1 MASLSYDEIF
11 SDFLGSVTDYGL
23 ASIDIDDMYGLM
35 TEYLH
40 KTLSLSYVRRLFSSV
55 VLDDTV
61 QQITFELVNA
71 VDDTSDV
78 DFIKSIL
85 SKGMVVEWLKPQVR
99 SKLNIAQFFGGK
111 EQKYYAQANH
121 LSELRGLLED
131 TQLEMRKAIRDRGY
145 IYNPYLKEDK

>member
-40 KTLSLSYVRRLFSSV
+40 KTLSLSYVRRLFSSIS
-55 VLDDTV
+55 LDDTV
-61 QQITFELVNA
+61 QEFSFAVINA
-71 VDDTSDV
+71 VDDDADV
-78 DFIKSIL
+78 DFVKSIL

-99 SKLNIAQFFGGK
+99 SKLNIAQMFGGK
-111 EQKYYAQANH
+111 EQKFYAQSNH

-131 TQLEMRKAIRDRGY
+131 TKLEMRKEIRDRGY
-145 IYNPYLKEDK
+145 IYNLYLKEDK

>member
-11 SDFLGSVTDYGL
+11 SDFLGSVTDYDL

-40 KTLSLSYVRRLFSSV
+40 KALSQSYVRRLFASV
-55 VLDDTV
+55 NFDDVV
-61 QQITFELVNA
+61 QNLTFEMDNS
-71 VDDTSDV
+71 VDDAADL
-78 DFIKSIL
+78 DFVKYIL

-99 SKLNIAQFFGGK
+99 SKVNIAQFFGGK
-111 EQKYYAQANH
+111 EEKWFSQAQH

-145 IYNPYLKEDK
+145 IYNPYLEGK

>member
-23 ASIDIDDMYGLM
+23 ASVDIDDMYGLM

-40 KTLSLSYVRRLFSSV
+40 KTLSLSYVRRLFLSIS
-55 VLDDTV
+55 LDDTI
-61 QQITFELVNA
+61 QEFTFELINT
-71 VDDTSDV
+71 VDDDADI

-99 SKLNIAQFFGGK
+99 SKLNVAQMFGGK
-111 EQKYYAQANH
+111 EQKFYAQSNH

>member
-11 SDFLGSVTDYGL
+11 SDFLGSVTDYDL

-40 KTLSLSYVRRLFSSV
+40 KTLSLTYIRRLFSTVSF
-55 VLDDTV
+55 DDTIQV
-61 QQITFELVNA
+61 FTFEMANSI
-71 VDDTSDV
+71 DDATDL
-78 DFIKSIL
+78 DFTRYIL

-99 SKLNIAQFFGGK
+99 SKANIAQMFSGK
-111 EQKYYAQANH
+111 EEKFYSQSQH

-131 TQLEMRKAIRDRGY
+131 TQLELRKAIRDRGY
-145 IYNPYLKEDK
+145 IYNPYLEDK

>member
-23 ASIDIDDMYGLM
+23 ASIDVSDMYGLM

-40 KTLSLSYVRRLFSSV
+40 KALSLSYIRRLFSSIS
-55 VLDDTV
+55 LDDTV
-61 QQITFELVNA
+61 QEIDFEVANK
-71 VDDTSDV
+71 VDDDADV
-78 DFIKSIL
+78 DFIKYIL

-111 EQKYYAQANH
+111 EQKYYSQSNH

-131 TQLEMRKAIRDRGY
+131 TQLELRKAVRDRGY

>member
-40 KTLSLSYVRRLFSSV
+40 KTLSLSYVRRLFSSIS
-55 VLDDTV
+55 LDDTV
-61 QQITFELVNA
+61 QEFSFAVINA
-71 VDDTSDV
+71 VDDDADV
-78 DFIKSIL
+78 DFVKSIL

-99 SKLNIAQFFGGK
+99 SKLNIAQMFGGK
-111 EQKYYAQANH
+111 EQKFYAQSNH

-131 TQLEMRKAIRDRGY
+131 TKLEMRKEIRDRGY

>member
-55 VLDDTV
+55 SFDDTIQV
-61 QQITFELVNA
+61 VTFEVINI
-71 VDDTSDV
+71 VDEVADI
-78 DFIKSIL
+78 DFVRSIL

-99 SKLNIAQFFGGK
+99 SKLNVAQMFGGK
-111 EQKYYAQANH
+111 EQKFYAQSNH

-131 TQLEMRKAIRDRGY
+131 VQLELRKEIRDRGY

>member
-11 SDFLGSVTDYGL
+11 SDFLGSVTDYDL
-23 ASIDIDDMYGLM
+23 ASVNIDDMYGLM

-40 KTLSLSYVRRLFSSV
+40 KTLSQSYVRRLFSSV
-55 VLDDTV
+55 SFNDAV
-61 QQITFELVNA
+61 QVFTFEMSNS
-71 VDDTSDV
+71 VDDAADL
-78 DFIKSIL
+78 DFTKYIL

-99 SKLNIAQFFGGK
+99 SKVNIAQMFGGK
-111 EQKYYAQANH
+111 EQKFYSQAQH

-145 IYNPYLKEDK
+145 IYNPYLEGK

>member
-11 SDFLGSVTDYGL
+11 SDFLGSVTDYDL
-23 ASIDIDDMYGLM
+23 ASSDIDDMYGLM

-40 KTLSLSYVRRLFSSV
+40 KALSLSYVRRLFSSV
-55 VLDDTV
+55 SLDDTV
-61 QQITFELVNA
+61 QMFSFEINNS
-71 VDDTSDV
+71 VDNDADI
-78 DFIKSIL
+78 DFVKYIL

-111 EQKYYAQANH
+111 EQKWFSQAQH

>member
-55 VLDDTV
+55 NLDDTI
-61 QQITFELVNA
+61 QIMTFEIVNS
-71 VDDTSDV
+71 VDENADR
-78 DFIKSIL
+78 DFIKYIL

-111 EQKYYAQANH
+111 EQKYYSQSNH

-131 TQLEMRKAIRDRGY
+131 VQLELRKAIRDRGY

>member
-11 SDFLGSVTDYGL
+11 SDFLGSVTDYDL

-40 KTLSLSYVRRLFSSV
+40 KALSQSYVRRLFTTINFDDV
-55 VLDDTV
+55 VQNLS
-61 QQITFELVNA
+61 FEMNNG
-71 VDDTSDV
+71 VDDTADL
-78 DFIKSIL
+78 DFVKYIL

-99 SKLNIAQFFGGK
+99 SKVNIAQFFGGK
-111 EQKYYAQANH
+111 EEKWFSQAQH

-145 IYNPYLKEDK
+145 IYNPYLEGK

>member
-11 SDFLGSVTDYGL
+11 SDFLGSVTDYDL

-40 KTLSLSYVRRLFSSV
+40 KALSQSYVRRLFASV
-55 VLDDTV
+55 NFDDVV
-61 QQITFELVNA
+61 QNLTFEMDNS
-71 VDDTSDV
+71 VDDAADL
-78 DFIKSIL
+78 DFVKYIL

-99 SKLNIAQFFGGK
+99 SKVNIAQFFGGK
-111 EQKYYAQANH
+111 EQKWFSQAQH

-145 IYNPYLKEDK
+145 IYNPYLEGK

>member
-40 KTLSLSYVRRLFSSV
+40 KTLSLSYVRRLLSSV
-55 VLDDTV
+55 SLDDTI
-61 QQITFELVNA
+61 QEITFEVA
-71 VDDTSDV
+71 YPVDDTADI
-78 DFIKSIL
+78 DFIKYIL
-85 SKGMVVEWLKPQVR
+85 SKGMVIEWLKPQVR
-99 SKLNIAQFFGGK
+99 SRLNIAQFFGGK
-111 EQKYYAQANH
+111 EQKYYSQAQH
-121 LSELRGLLED
+121 ISELRGLLED
-131 TQLEMRKAIRDRGY
+131 TKLEMRKAIRDRGY

>member
-55 VLDDTV
+55 NLDDTI
-61 QQITFELVNA
+61 QIMTFEIVNS
-71 VDDTSDV
+71 VDENADR
-78 DFIKSIL
+78 DFIKYIL

-111 EQKYYAQANH
+111 EQKYYSQSNH

-131 TQLEMRKAIRDRGY
+131 VQLELRKVIRDRGY

>member
-11 SDFLGSVTDYGL
+11 SDFLGSVTDYDL
-23 ASIDIDDMYGLM
+23 ASIKIDDMYGLM

-40 KTLSLSYVRRLFSSV
+40 KTLSQSYVRRLFSS
-55 VLDDTV
+55 
-61 QQITFELVNA
+61 ITFDDIVQMFTFEMDNS
-71 VDDTSDV
+71 VDDAADL
-78 DFIKSIL
+78 DFVRYIL

-99 SKLNIAQFFGGK
+99 SKVNIAQFFGGK
-111 EQKYYAQANH
+111 EQKWFSQAQH

-145 IYNPYLKEDK
+145 IYNPYLEGK

>member
-11 SDFLGSVTDYGL
+11 SDFLGSVTDYDL

-40 KTLSLSYVRRLFSSV
+40 KALSQSYVRRLFASV
-55 VLDDTV
+55 NFDDVV
-61 QQITFELVNA
+61 QNLTFEMDNN
-71 VDDTSDV
+71 VDDAADL
-78 DFIKSIL
+78 DFVKYIL

-99 SKLNIAQFFGGK
+99 SKVNIAQFFGGK
-111 EQKYYAQANH
+111 EEKWFSQAQH

-145 IYNPYLKEDK
+145 IYNPYLEGK

>member
-23 ASIDIDDMYGLM
+23 ASIDLGDMYGLM

-40 KTLSLSYVRRLFSSV
+40 KTLSQSYVRRQFATV
-55 VLDDTV
+55 ELDDTIQV
-61 QQITFELVNA
+61 ITFSIANP
-71 VDDTSDV
+71 VDEAADI
-78 DFIKSIL
+78 DFIKYIL

-99 SKLNIAQFFGGK
+99 NKLNIAQFFGGK
-111 EQKYYAQANH
+111 EQKFYAQSNH

-131 TQLEMRKAIRDRGY
+131 TYLEMRKAIRDRGY

>member
-1 MASLSYDEIF
+1 MASLSYDDIF

-40 KTLSLSYVRRLFSSV
+40 KALSLSYVRRLFSSV
-55 VLDDTV
+55 DLDDTI
-61 QQITFELVNA
+61 QEITFDVVNSIDENA
-71 VDDTSDV
+71 DI
-78 DFIKSIL
+78 DFIKYIL

-111 EQKYYAQANH
+111 EQKYYSQSNH

-131 TQLEMRKAIRDRGY
+131 VQLELRKAIRDRGY

>member
-11 SDFLGSVTDYGL
+11 SDFLGSVTDYDL
-23 ASIDIDDMYGLM
+23 ASINIDDMYGLM

-40 KTLSLSYVRRLFSSV
+40 KTLSQSYVRRLFSSIV
-55 VLDDTV
+55 FDDIV
-61 QQITFELVNA
+61 QMFTFEMTNS
-71 VDDTSDV
+71 VDDAADL
-78 DFIKSIL
+78 DFVRYIL

-99 SKLNIAQFFGGK
+99 SKVNIAQFFGGK
-111 EQKYYAQANH
+111 EQKWFSQAQH

-145 IYNPYLKEDK
+145 IYNPYLEGK

>member
-11 SDFLGSVTDYGL
+11 SDFLGSVTDYDL

-40 KTLSLSYVRRLFSSV
+40 KALSLSYVRRLFISV
-55 VLDDTV
+55 SLDDTI
-61 QQITFELVNA
+61 QEITFDIATPVDENA
-71 VDDTSDV
+71 DI
-78 DFIKSIL
+78 DFIKYIL
-85 SKGMVVEWLKPQVR
+85 SKGMVIEWLKPLVR

-111 EQKYYAQANH
+111 EQKWFSQAQH
-121 LSELRGLLED
+121 ISELRGLLED

>member
-11 SDFLGSVTDYGL
+11 SDFLGSVTDYEL

-40 KTLSLSYVRRLFSSV
+40 KTLSLSYVRRLFSSLN
-55 VLDDTV
+55 LDDTI
-61 QQITFELVNA
+61 QEMSFEVVNS
-71 VDDTSDV
+71 VDDAADL
-78 DFIKSIL
+78 DFIKYIL

-111 EQKYYAQANH
+111 EQKFYAQSNH

>member
-11 SDFLGSVTDYGL
+11 SDFLGSVTDYEL

-40 KTLSLSYVRRLFSSV
+40 KALSLSYVRRLFSSV
-55 VLDDTV
+55 NLDDTIQV
-61 QQITFELVNA
+61 ITFDVANV
-71 VDDTSDV
+71 VDDSSDI
-78 DFIKSIL
+78 DFIKYVL

-111 EQKYYAQANH
+111 EQKFYAQSNH

-131 TQLEMRKAIRDRGY
+131 TQLELRKAIRDRGY